1 MWLRGDSG
9 DRGLQKLGMSTWV
22 QQNLEPLMLNN
33 ENDQYQSMASA
44 ALHDIRNS
52 DALKQQ
58 FLQLQHPFQYS
69 QQPFRNNP
77 LTLQQII
84 PQMHSQQIQNSE
96 MHGISES
103 SSHQDQLQQAY
114 HESFQIPNDQI
125 QQNQIALSSPLSQKT
140 IFPDTGANFPQS
152 LPAMQNVMGNLCH
165 EGNANL
171 LNFSRTEPVVSE
183 GQHQSWDPKFSASNI
198 TTFSN
203 TVPLP
208 FLGKDT
214 SLETEHCNVDSQNHT
229 LFGVH
234 IDSPPFLPT
243 AAPNLGTATID
254 NDVATIPY
262 GNTCFQN
269 SLYGCV
275 DETSSL
281 LHNTEETDQQNRSF
295 VKVIFS
301 HFSSNITY

>member
-9 DRGLQKLGMSTWV
+9 DRGLQTLGMSPWV
-22 QQNLEPLMLNN
+22 QQRLEPLLVNN

-52 DALKQQ
+52 DDLKQQ

-84 PQMHSQQIQNSE
+84 PQMQPQQIQNTQ
-96 MHGISES
+96 MHCISES
-103 SSHQDQLQQAY
+103 QSQGSSHQDQLQQTY
-114 HESFQIPNDQI
+114 RESFQIPNNQI

-140 IFPDTGANFPQS
+140 IFPDTGTNFPQS
-152 LPAMQNVMGNLCH
+152 LPTMQNVMGNLCP

-171 LNFSRTEPVVSE
+171 LTFSRTEPIVSE
-183 GQHQSWDPKFSASNI
+183 GQHQSWDPKFSASNA

-203 TVPLP
+203 TVPP

-234 IDSPPFLPT
+234 IDPSPFLPT
-243 AAPNLGTATID
+243 AVPNID
-254 NDVATIPY
+254 NDITIPY
-262 GNTCFQN
+262 GNPCFQN

-275 DETSSL
+275 DETTSL
-281 LHNTEETDQQNRSF
+281 LHSTGETDQQNRTF

-301 HFSSNITY
+301 